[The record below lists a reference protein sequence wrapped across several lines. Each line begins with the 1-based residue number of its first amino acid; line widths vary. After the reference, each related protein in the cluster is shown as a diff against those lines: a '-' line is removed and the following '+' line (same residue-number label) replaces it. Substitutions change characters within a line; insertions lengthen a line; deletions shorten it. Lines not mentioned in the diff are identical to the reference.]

1 MRCPRCAIESPG
13 PYCPNCGL
21 PVAWGQAVVT
31 CPQCGTQHSMWNCPV
46 CGFPT
51 PVLLSPPSPRRAY
64 ADALSVLW
72 QLGMILMFLIF
83 AICLVALV
91 YSCLV
96 LIFPALQAGQ
106 LISWP
111 MLTIFPQLAV
121 VFWIDG
127 AVAVTVYFIVIL
139 VALLLIHCWFALSD
153 GKNVVR
159 LLSAPLTFL
168 LPRLRSKNRWTMVA
182 QLFLA
187 VQFFQFVYVL
197 LVSLSGVPITGPP
210 GEPTEPWLL
219 LFSLA
224 EAPVYEEIVSRV
236 ALIGLPMFL
245 GSIVFRTARLYGGGT
260 PVSWDEK
267 KQRSYFLGSFKY
279 LWGGTVDRKSP
290 RLVFASSFVL
300 AILSSIFFSAAHSN
314 YGAWKLLPTFIAG
327 LALAYAYLRGGLLAS
342 ILLHFTVNMFS
353 GAAVLVQDDMSI
365 LILIALV
372 TWAVMAVGSGFF
384 VYYCIYFVNIVR
396 ERLGR
401 QTPIARVESPPPT
414 YPPSPSFAAICPYCG
429 WSESLYAE
437 GKLRCANC
445 GRER

>member
-1 MRCPRCAIESPG
+1 M
-13 PYCPNCGL
+13 
-21 PVAWGQAVVT
+21 Q
-31 CPQCGTQHSMWNCPV
+31 
-46 CGFPT
+46 
-51 PVLLSPPSPRRAY
+51 VLLSPPSPRRAY
-64 ADALSVLW
+64 AEVLSIFW
-72 QLGMILMFLIF
+72 QLGMILMFVIF
-83 AICLVALV
+83 AICLVAWVYSSLALV
-91 YSCLV
+91 Y
-96 LIFPALQAGQ
+96 PALQSGH
-106 LISWP
+106 LTSWP

-127 AVAVTVYFIVIL
+127 AMPVIIYFIVIFL
-139 VALLLIHCWFALSD
+139 ALLLIYYWFALTE
-153 GKNVVR
+153 GRNVAC
-159 LLSAPLTFL
+159 LLSTPLTSL

-187 VQFFQFVYVL
+187 VQFFQFVYVM
-197 LVSLSGVPITGPP
+197 LVSLFGVPITGPP

-219 LFSLA
+219 LFGLA

-245 GSIVFRTARLYGGGT
+245 GSMVIRTARLRSSGA
-260 PVSWDEK
+260 PPAWSRR
-267 KQRSYFLGSFKY
+267 QRRSYFIGSFNY
-279 LWGGTVDRKSP
+279 LWGGTVDRKST
-290 RLVFASSFVL
+290 RSVFASSFVL
-300 AILSSIFFSAAHSN
+300 AILSSIYFSAAHSN
-314 YGAWKLLPTFIAG
+314 YGAWKLLPTFVAG

-353 GAAVLVQDDMSI
+353 GAAVLVQDDMSL

-401 QTPIARVESPPPT
+401 QAPPSRTESSLPS
-414 YPPSPSFAAICPYCG
+414 YPPSPAFAATCPYCG
-429 WSESLYAE
+429 WSESLYVE

-445 GRER
+445 GKER

>member
-1 MRCPRCAIESPG
+1 
-13 PYCPNCGL
+13 
-21 PVAWGQAVVT
+21 
-31 CPQCGTQHSMWNCPV
+31 
-46 CGFPT
+46 
-51 PVLLSPPSPRRAY
+51 
-64 ADALSVLW
+64 
-72 QLGMILMFLIF
+72 MILMFLIF

-91 YSCLV
+91 YSCLALV
-96 LIFPALQAGQ
+96 FPALQAGH
-106 LISWP
+106 LTSWP

-121 VFWIDG
+121 VFFIDG
-127 AVAVTVYFIVIL
+127 AVAVTVYFILICI
-139 VALLLIHCWFALSD
+139 ALLLIYCWFALSD

-159 LLSAPLTFL
+159 LFSAPLTSL
-168 LPRLRSKNRWTMVA
+168 VPRLRSKNRWTMVA

-187 VQFFQFVYVL
+187 VQFFQFVYVM
-197 LVSLSGVPITGPP
+197 LVSLFGVPITGPP

-219 LFSLA
+219 LFNLA

-236 ALIGLPMFL
+236 ALIGLPMFF
-245 GSIVFRTARLYGGGT
+245 GSIVIRTMRLYDGGM

-267 KQRSYFLGSFKY
+267 KRRSYFLGSFKY
-279 LWGGTVDRKSP
+279 LWGGTVDRRSS
-290 RLVFASSFVL
+290 RSVFASSFVL
-300 AILSSIFFSAAHSN
+300 AIVSSIFFSAAHSN

-353 GAAVLVQDDMSI
+353 GAAVLVQDDTS
-365 LILIALV
+365 LLVLIALV
-372 TWAVMAVGSGFF
+372 TWAVIAVGSGFF
-384 VYYCIYFVNIVR
+384 VYYCAYFMNIVS

-401 QTPIARVESPPPT
+401 HVPPAQIGLRQPN
-414 YPPSPSFAAICPYCG
+414 PSKSPSFATTCPFCG